1 MKLNLPLSLA
11 LASTVACAIHGSAYS
26 LSPVRSTASGSS
38 RRGGSSTAFGSTT
51 TNANAHVTTSS
62 TALSSSSSSLASTTD
77 ASNNNDAAAITSAPR
92 GGSASSVIAGIDIP
106 LIAYFGLW
114 YLGNYYYNITN
125 KMALKATGGAAG
137 FPLTISALQLG
148 IGSLY
153 GIFLWLAPDARE
165 KPKVTFDDVSNII

>member
-26 LSPVRSTASGSS
+26 LSPVRSTASGSRS
-38 RRGGSSTAFGSTT
+38 RHGSGAAFVST
-51 TNANAHVTTSS
+51 TNAPGVS
-62 TALSSSSSSLASTTD
+62 TALSSSTSLASTSSD
-77 ASNNNDAAAITSAPR
+77 GSNDAISAAPR
-92 GGSASSVIAGIDIP
+92 GGSAATMIAGLDIP

-165 KPKVTFDDVSNII
+165 KPKVTFDDVS

>member
-26 LSPVRSTASGSS
+26 LSPVRSTASGSRS
-38 RRGGSSTAFGSTT
+38 RHGSGAAFVST
-51 TNANAHVTTSS
+51 TNAPGVSSS
-62 TALSSSSSSLASTTD
+62 TALSSSSSLASTGSD
-77 ASNNNDAAAITSAPR
+77 GGNDAISAAPR
-92 GGSASSVIAGIDIP
+92 GGSAATMIAGLDIP

-125 KMALKATGGAAG
+125 KLALKATGGAAG

-165 KPKVTFDDVSNII
+165 KPKVTFDDVSRMCLYL

>member
-38 RRGGSSTAFGSTT
+38 RRGGSSTAFVST
-51 TNANAHVTTSS
+51 TNAAHVTTSS
-62 TALSSSSSSLASTTD
+62 TALSSSSSLASTTD